1 MMDKTFCNAD
11 DATVFYDV
19 LSEAQLAV
27 MDTML
32 NTEFPWF
39 YSDHT
44 DSSGDG
50 RGRFVHLFYSQN
62 IPKSNY
68 LNIIYPLLDKFYM
81 HSLIRVKAN
90 LTTKKPVGEATG
102 GYHVDMNYLT
112 CGICGEKEC
121 TQHLNLAKKSV
132 TDQFTNVVY
141 YLNSNN
147 GYTEFEDGKKVP
159 SVRNSMV
166 VFSNRLRHRAVEHTD
181 GDYQRVVLNMNFL

>member
-1 MMDKTFCNAD
+1 MQKPLCNAD
-11 DATVFYDV
+11 DPTVFYDV
-19 LSEAQLAV
+19 FSEDQLSV
-27 MDTML
+27 INTML
-32 NTEFPWF
+32 SSDFPWF
-39 YSDHT
+39 FNDHT
-44 DSSGDG
+44 NFLGDG
-50 RGRFVHLFYSQN
+50 KGRFVHLFYSQN
-62 IPKSNY
+62 MPKSNY
-68 LNIIYPLLDKFYM
+68 LNILQPLFDKFYM
-81 HSLIRVKAN
+81 QSLIRVKAN
-90 LTTKKPVGEATG
+90 LTTKKPVGEDAG
-102 GYHVDMNYLT
+102 EYHVDINYLT

-147 GYTEFEDGKKVP
+147 GYTEFEDGKKVT